1 KLVGMWDGIA
11 LLLAV
16 TGAAL
21 VVAGVV
27 PLYRDSE
34 LHSAQVS
41 EVAVDKRARAR
52 GALLAAVVLF
62 SAAAVALLA
71 GTV

>member
-1 KLVGMWDGIA
+1 MWDEIA

-34 LHSAQVS
+34 LHSSQVS
-41 EVAVDKRARAR
+41 EVAVDKRTRAR
-52 GALLAAVVLF
+52 GTLLAAVVLF

-71 GTV
+71 GTA

>member
-1 KLVGMWDGIA
+1 MWDVIA

-34 LHSAQVS
+34 LHSAQLS
-41 EVAVDKRARAR
+41 EVAVEKRARAR
-52 GALLAAVVLF
+52 GALVAAVVLF

-71 GTV
+71 GTA

>member
-1 KLVGMWDGIA
+1 MWDGIA

-16 TGAAL
+16 TAAAL

-34 LHSAQVS
+34 PHAAQVS
-41 EVAVDKRARAR
+41 EVAVDKRTRAR
-52 GALLAAVVLF
+52 GALVAAVVLF

-71 GTV
+71 GTA

>member
-1 KLVGMWDGIA
+1 MWDGIA

-16 TGAAL
+16 TGAAF

-27 PLYRDSE
+27 PLHRDSE

-41 EVAVDKRARAR
+41 KVAVDKRARTR

-71 GTV
+71 GTA

>member
-1 KLVGMWDGIA
+1 MWDVIA

-21 VVAGVV
+21 VAAGVV

-34 LHSAQVS
+34 LHSEQLS
-41 EVAVDKRARAR
+41 EVALDKRARAR
-52 GALLAAVVLF
+52 GALVAAVVLF

-71 GTV
+71 GTA